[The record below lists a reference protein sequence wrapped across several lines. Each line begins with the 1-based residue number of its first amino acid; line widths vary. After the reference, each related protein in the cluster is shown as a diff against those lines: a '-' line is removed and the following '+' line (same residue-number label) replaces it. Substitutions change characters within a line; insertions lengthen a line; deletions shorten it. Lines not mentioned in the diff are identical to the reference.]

1 MVPSA
6 IWRKLF
12 DVRKGEH
19 ARTLLMSLYLLF
31 VMVAYYI
38 LKPVSAAMFLNK
50 FNIDKLPYL
59 YILIAGGGG
68 VLAYFYTRVAL
79 KSSLTAAV
87 SWTMLIAVA
96 CLIALWWLIG
106 LNLPWMLYVFN
117 IWVSLFSI
125 VLFSQGWLVAANMF
139 DSRQAKRLYGLLGLG
154 AIVGATIG
162 SAVTTLTVKIVGT
175 RNLILACAVMVV
187 LAFLAFLGAVRQ
199 GGASLAQ
206 ARAADTEKLEFS
218 ARDIFAS
225 VGRHR
230 HLQLIIAI
238 ILLTFI
244 VDELVDF
251 QFQAV
256 AKHSFRGDH
265 LTAFFGGF
273 FFYLNLISLVL
284 QLFFTAW
291 IVRHIGVGGTLLI
304 MPVSIMVGSLAAA
317 AVPGL
322 ISAVILRFSEAVN
335 RYTFNRTGME
345 LLFLPLPSGL
355 KNRTKAFVDI
365 FVDRFGRGLAGIL
378 LAVLLAA
385 GLRDMRVIA
394 ILTVGITAAWIGLAR
409 AAQREYTGTM
419 RSRIERRRLELEDE
433 RLTVSDPTTL
443 RLLEQTVESANT
455 RQACYALSML
465 AEVPGYDLGPVAM
478 RLSHNTQPEVRA
490 KVFHVARTAGFADL
504 LAGAISEIRAPDV
517 GVDRRDAAVIT
528 AAVAYVL
535 TVSPEAPHRA
545 SEFLSDADLVVVEAV
560 ISAMREQPQLARVA
574 LTHEWIAA
582 AAADANPGRRKI
594 SALAIGVLGLQETGQ
609 LKPLLRDPDTRVVAA
624 ACRSAGKLGDRSL
637 VDPMIRRLSDPALRS
652 VIIESLAAF
661 GARICGLLGDY
672 LADDSL
678 PLSIR
683 RQIPRVL
690 KSIQDQQSVDV
701 LLGSLGGPEL
711 SIRAAVLHALS
722 HLRERAPRLNYGET
736 FVSEHILKEARHYFD
751 LYSALEPF
759 RDHKNTRTA
768 TGLLVRS
775 LEERLQ
781 QTIERLFRLL
791 GLRYSH
797 EDMHAAYLAV
807 RGRRREKFLAALDF
821 LDTVLD
827 RPLKRVLLPLLDSSE
842 GLAERGRDLFGV
854 ERRDAESTIRDL
866 VHSPDP
872 WLAACAIA
880 AAGER
885 KLHRL
890 RPDIIAAGEKSG
902 TDVAQ
907 VARAAAETLAL
918 SAKAE

>member
-1 MVPSA
+1 
-6 IWRKLF
+6 
-12 DVRKGEH
+12 VRKGEH
-19 ARTLLMSLYLLF
+19 KRTLLMSLYLLF

-79 KSSLTAAV
+79 KTSLTAAV
-87 SWTMLIAVA
+87 SWTMLISVV
-96 CLIALWWLIG
+96 CLIALWWLVDM
-106 LNLPWMLYVFN
+106 NLPWMLYVFN

-175 RNLILACAVMVV
+175 RNLILACAVMVI
-187 LAFLAFLGAVRQ
+187 LAFVAFLGAVRQ
-199 GGASLAQ
+199 GGASLTR
-206 ARAADTEKLEFS
+206 ARAADTEKLQFS

-225 VGRHR
+225 VARHR

-256 AKHSFRGDH
+256 AKHNFRGDQ

-304 MPVSIMVGSLAAA
+304 MPVSIMAGSLAAA
-317 AVPGL
+317 AMPGL
-322 ISAVILRFSEAVN
+322 VSAVILRFSEAVN

-365 FVDRFGRGLAGIL
+365 FIDRFGRGLAGIL

-394 ILTVGITAAWIGLAR
+394 MLTVGITVAWIGLAR
-409 AAQREYTGTM
+409 AAQREYTDTM
-419 RSRIERRRLELEDE
+419 RSRIERRRLELEDA
-433 RLTVSDPTTL
+433 RLTVGDPATL
-443 RLLEQTVESANT
+443 RLLEQTIHSANP

-465 AEVPGYDLGPVAM
+465 AEAPGYDPGPVLV
-478 RLSHNTQPEVRA
+478 RLSSSTFAEVRA
-490 KVFHVARTAGFADL
+490 TVYAIARSAGFADL
-504 LAGAISEIRAPDV
+504 LGPAISEIQSPAVATDPQNPAV
-517 GVDRRDAAVIT
+517 VKAA
-528 AAVAYVL
+528 AAYVL
-535 TVSPEAPHRA
+535 AVSPEAAQRA
-545 SEFLSDADLVVVEAV
+545 TGFLSHANRVVVESV
-560 ISAMREQPQLARVA
+560 IHALSEKPELAGEV
-574 LTHEWIAA
+574 LTSDWIAA
-582 AAADANPGRRKI
+582 AAQDASPERRRI
-594 SALAIGVLGLQETGQ
+594 SALAIAARGQEAARELGS
-609 LKPLLRDPDTRVVAA
+609 LLLDTDARVVAA
-624 ACRSAGKLGDRSL
+624 ACRAAGKLGDRSL
-637 VDPMIRRLSDPALRS
+637 VEPMIRRLGDPALRS

-661 GARICGLLGDY
+661 GARICGILGDY

-678 PLSIR
+678 PLGVR

-690 KSIQDQQSVDV
+690 KLIQEQQSVDV
-701 LLGSLGGPEL
+701 LLRSLGGPEL
-711 SIRAAVLHALS
+711 SIRAAVLYALS

-759 RDHKNTRTA
+759 RDHKDTRTA

-775 LEERLQ
+775 LEERLR

-866 VHSPDP
+866 IHSPDP

-890 RPDIIAAGEKSG
+890 RADIIAAGENSG
-902 TDVAQ
+902 TEVAQ
-907 VARAAAETLAL
+907 VARSAAQALAL
-918 SAKAE
+918 DATAD